1 MGNYSKNIS
10 ERIRHVRI
18 KEGYCLICGSYGELT
33 MDHVPPK
40 GTITLSKIEQKH
52 IFEILGADN
61 IKLKGIK
68 SNNGSRFKTICAKC
82 NNEIIGKNDQ
92 EVSSVIKELNTK
104 IKKHFSDFHSINN
117 SVSVRFDPIRFCRAM
132 IGHILSATTVN
143 YCRQEPVNSAYFTP
157 LQNFVLGNDNALN
170 DTHDIYY
177 WFYPNKMHI
186 SSKILAFSNNVFN
199 IDDRCLIS
207 VLSFFPIAFLLS
219 EKSKGIYPAQATKL
233 TFNDSHII
241 MDLSLQNIKYANF
254 PFIVYKGYSIC
265 MGVNEMCIVS
275 YPIK

>member
-1 MGNYSKNIS
+1 MGNYSKGIS

-40 GTITLSKIEQKH
+40 GAITVSKIEQKH

-68 SNNGSRFKTICAKC
+68 SHNGSRFKTICAKC
-82 NNEIIGKNDQ
+82 NNEIIGKDDQ

-104 IKKHFSDFHSINN
+104 IKKHFSGFHSINN

-143 YCRQEPVNSAYFTP
+143 DCITEPVNSPYFSP
-157 LQNFVLGNDNALN
+157 LQDFVLGNDNALN

-177 WFYPNKMHI
+177 WFYPNRMHF
-186 SSKILAFSNNVFN
+186 SGKIIGFYNDGNF
-199 IDDRCLIS
+199 CLIS
-207 VLSFFPIAFLLS
+207 ILSFFPIAFLLT
-219 EKSKGIYPAQATKL
+219 EKNKGIYPAQATKL
-233 TFNDSHII
+233 AFNDSHII

-254 PFIVYKGYSIC
+254 PFISLEGNKMY
-265 MGVNEMCIVS
+265 MGNDATCIVS